1 MFVETLKKEFDYN
14 EPIFTYEIL
23 DLFKQ
28 YTKAYVLRLLK
39 RAVEKKE
46 IVKFCRG
53 VYFFP
58 IMTPVGLSTITPEY
72 IVKKKYIT
80 YEDDVYGVICG
91 LGLDNAF
98 HLCTQMPGVIEITTN
113 KESMIKR
120 EIDVDGARVILYKP
134 RCKITKE
141 NCRAYTVMQVLSQFN
156 SEGNTYEE
164 VKKVID
170 EYMEYYGIEEESI
183 VSVSK
188 YFPRYAINNLMKCGV
203 LSHAAI

>member
-58 IMTPVGLSTITPEY
+58 EMTEIGPSTIIAEDVVRKRYLEY
-72 IVKKKYIT
+72 KG
-80 YEDDVYGVICG
+80 ERYGVICG

-98 HLCTQMPGVIEITTN
+98 HLCPQMSNVIEVITNNESTN
-113 KESMIKR
+113 KRIVW
-120 EIDVDGARVILYKP
+120 IDGVKVTLYKP
-134 RCKITKE
+134 RCKITK
-141 NCRAYTVMQVLSQFN
+141 NNWNAYAIMQVLTQFN
-156 SEGNTYEE
+156 PKGNTYEE
-164 VKKVID
+164 VREVID
-170 EYMEYYGIEEESI
+170 EYMKYYGIEDES
-183 VSVSK
+183 VSSMSK
-188 YFPRYAINNLMKCGV
+188 YFPAYAVDNLMKCGV
-203 LSHAAI
+203 LSNAAM